1 MRVALIGCTVNPRVG
16 GMGRALYDHAV
27 ALAEAGQEVTI
38 YTLDSPHPIPLP
50 QGERGFSWNAGEL
63 RRLFSFGK
71 AAWGARFD
79 PLLDTY
85 DVVHLHLPFFG
96 VAEEVADCPESRL
109 FVTYHMD
116 AIGTGLK
123 RIYFNWW
130 YRRRFKKVLAACDAI
145 AVTSRAY
152 ARESQLAKAGIDV
165 EKCEEIVLRVDT
177 EKFTPHPNP
186 PLGLRLLGPRGAPR
200 GEREDYFLFVG
211 ALDRAHYFKGVSLL
225 LRALKLMDS
234 GSRGE
239 SGMTEVAGM
248 TNKVETASGMTDKT
262 RLVVVGAGEL
272 LSHYKKEAAQLGIA
286 DRVIFTG
293 GVTDEELARWY
304 AGALALVLPSTDR
317 SEAFGIVLIEAMA
330 CGTPVIASDLPG
342 VRAVVERVQGGVL
355 VPPGDEQ
362 ALASALKNAWDTS
375 WPFDSSRLRSGLAQG
390 KITERAAL
398 AARAA
403 SVYGRTTL
411 ASQLVAWYRGIII
424 E

>member
-1 MRVALIGCTVNPRVG
+1 MKIALVGCAANPRVG

-27 ALAEAGQEVTI
+27 ALAVAGHAVTV
-38 YTLDSPHPIPLP
+38 YSLDSIPRIPVRDGASLGYADSL
-50 QGERGFSWNAGEL
+50 QNDTFTIGEL

-79 PLLDTY
+79 PPLDAY

-96 VAEEVADCPESRL
+96 VAEKVMRSFDSGSRRALAQDDKKRL

-152 ARESQLAKAGIDV
+152 ARESQLARAEIDI
-165 EKCEEIVLRVDT
+165 EKCEEILLRVDT
-177 EKFTPHPNP
+177 NVFGSTVAQGHARPTSVSEA
-186 PLGLRLLGPRGAPR
+186 GVPRAVS
-200 GEREDYFLFVG
+200 YLLFVG
-211 ALDRAHYFKGVSLL
+211 ALDRAHYFKGLSVLF
-225 LRALKLMDS
+225 RAI
-234 GSRGE
+234 
-239 SGMTEVAGM
+239 TEVPDA
-248 TNKVETASGMTDKT
+248 
-262 RLVVVGAGEL
+262 RLVVVGSGEL
-272 LSHYKKEAAQLGIA
+272 SPHYKKQAEELGIA
-286 DRVIFTG
+286 DRVTFTG

-304 AGALALVLPSTDR
+304 TGARALILPSTDR

-342 VRAVVERVQGGVL
+342 VRAVVERVAPAGTL
-355 VPPGDEQ
+355 VPPNNIQELAR
-362 ALASALKNAWDTS
+362 ALQNAWNTPWS
-375 WPFDSSRLRSGLAQG
+375 NE
-390 KITERAAL
+390 ERTAL

-403 SVYGRTTL
+403 SVYGRATL
-411 ASQLVAWYRGIII
+411 AAQLIAWYRGIITA
-424 E
+424 